1 MVIKQGDII
10 KFDFN
15 PALGHEQQGYRPA
28 LVISNETYNRY
39 TNLLIVLPITNT
51 NNKFPLHVELDHR
64 TSTTGVILCEHIKS
78 IDRKARKIIKIEE
91 LPKDILDYV
100 VAMVQSELD
109 IKL

>member
-28 LVISNETYNRY
+28 LIISNEAYNRN

-51 NNKFPLHVELDHR
+51 NNGFPLHVPLDRR
-64 TSTTGVILCEHIKS
+64 TLTTGVILCEHIRS
-78 IDRKARKIIKIEE
+78 IDKTVRKIEKIES
-91 LPKDILDYV
+91 LPKDILEHV
-100 VAMVQSELD
+100 IALVNGIID
-109 IKL
+109 IK

>member
-28 LVISNETYNRY
+28 LVISNDVYNKY

-51 NNKFPLHVELDHR
+51 NSKFPLHISLDQR
-64 TSTTGVILCEHIKS
+64 TQTTGVILCEHIKS
-78 IDRKARKIIKIEE
+78 IDKTVRKIKNVEA
-91 LPKDILDYV
+91 LPKDLLEHVI
-100 VAMVQSELD
+100 AM
-109 IKL
+109 IKGEIEI